1 MKRTILTMFAI
12 GLCIGIGSSA
22 LAQNVTAGDQPNA
35 NKPENATPAIG
46 TARDQPG
53 MNADTT
59 AAPEV
64 NSAGNRDPAM
74 SSDNAKAP
82 KSAALKA
89 EYDAAKNK
97 AEADYKGAK
106 AKCGTLGSDAKA
118 GCLKDAQAAHTKTL
132 ADAKTKWESHLEMDG
147 RPVKPTK
154 G

>member
-1 MKRTILTMFAI
+1 MFAI
-12 GLCIGIGSSA
+12 GLCIGVGSSA

-35 NKPENATPAIG
+35 NKPKNATPATG

-64 NSAGNRDPAM
+64 DSTGSKEPAM
-74 SSDNAKAP
+74 SSGKAKAP

-89 EYDAAKNK
+89 EYAAARNK

-106 AKCGTLGSDAKA
+106 AKCGTLDSDARA
-118 GCLKDAQAAHTKTL
+118 GCLKDAQVTRDKTL

-147 RPVKPTK
+147 RSVKPAK
-154 G
+154 S

>member
-12 GLCIGIGSSA
+12 GLCFGIGSSA

-35 NKPENATPAIG
+35 DKPKNTTPAAG
-46 TARDQPG
+46 ATRDQPG

-59 AAPEV
+59 AAPKV
-64 NSAGNRDPAM
+64 DSAGKRDPAM

-89 EYDAAKNK
+89 EYAAAKNK

-106 AKCGTLGSDAKA
+106 AKCGSLGSDAKA
-118 GCLKDAQAAHTKTL
+118 GCLKDAQATRDKTL
-132 ADAKTKWESHLEMDG
+132 ADAKTKWQSHLEMDG
-147 RPVKPTK
+147 RRVKPPR